1 MKKAVCTVA
10 AFVASFMAGAGIVGN
25 FMLKNV
31 NKSQEMSEKHLSLY
45 MITNDWL
52 RLKQDGKDM
61 ATYFKRKDYKK
72 IAIYGMHYMGM
83 SLLNELKNSGIE
95 VAYGIDRNAGHI
107 FADCKVITPDEEF
120 EDVDAIVVTP
130 VFYFESI
137 EEELS
142 QKVSYP
148 IVSLEEVLY
157 GADLS

>member
-1 MKKAVCTVA
+1 MA
-10 AFVASFMAGAGIVGN
+10 A
-25 FMLKNV
+25 
-31 NKSQEMSEKHLSLY
+31 
-45 MITNDWL
+45 
-52 RLKQDGKDM
+52 
-61 ATYFKRKDYKK
+61 YFKRKDYKK

-95 VAYGIDRNAGHI
+95 VAYGIDRNADHI

>member
-1 MKKAVCTVA
+1 MKKVA
-10 AFVASFMAGAGIVGN
+10 GVISAFMAAFMAGAGMVGKI
-25 FMLKNV
+25 LIKNV
-31 NKSQEMSEKHLSLY
+31 NRSQEMSEKHLALY

-52 RLKQDGKDM
+52 RLRQDGKSLV
-61 ATYFKRKDYKK
+61 AYFERKNYKR

-83 SLLNELKNSGIE
+83 SLLNELKNSDIE
-95 VAYGIDRNAGHI
+95 VIYGIDRNADRI

-120 EDVDAIVVTP
+120 EDVDAIIVTP

-142 QKVSYP
+142 RKVTYP